1 MMMMMMM
8 MTMTITPELLEA
20 LSHIDLEAWKAHV
33 EWRIASD
40 GN

>member
-1 MMMMMMM
+1 MKMMIMMMAM
-8 MTMTITPELLEA
+8 TPELLEA
-20 LSHIDLEAWKAHV
+20 LSHIDFEAWNTHV